1 MGAVQIDAP
10 PERTER
16 ILVGSAV
23 AFAWHLGQFGASGR
37 TLGSRWPEPPRR
49 KRSVVRRMPI
59 VVTLACCIFGAAAC
73 RHQPSAPSQWG
84 PAGQAP
90 PPLLLA
96 QTPLSDGPAIEKII
110 DSFGLLGAGD
120 EGLTLLLGSA
130 RQIPRLRLQSDQGAR
145 RWIALG
151 VYRAVR
157 SSGFAERF
165 DSVRL
170 LVDNLH
176 AAAPDAPEAIFCRAL
191 LRLAL
196 LQERDGKL
204 VAAGIERSIIH
215 DLARDMK
222 VLTAAHAAWDGPG
235 EYDRQRL
242 ARDQQRVAALLAT
255 LPADTTPTAGQPAV
269 AQPAAAG
276 AVAAPQAATAATAP

>member
-1 MGAVQIDAP
+1 M
-10 PERTER
+10 RR
-16 ILVGSAV
+16 ITIL
-23 AFAWHLGQFGASGR
+23 
-37 TLGSRWPEPPRR
+37 
-49 KRSVVRRMPI
+49 
-59 VVTLACCIFGAAAC
+59 VTLASCTVWGVAC
-73 RHQPSAPSQWG
+73 RHQPPPPTQWV

-90 PPLLLA
+90 APLLMA
-96 QTPLSDGPAIEKII
+96 QTPLSDGPAIERIF

-130 RQIPRLRLQSDQGAR
+130 KQVPRARLQVDSGAR
-145 RWIALG
+145 RWTALG

-157 SSGFAERF
+157 SSGFADRF

-176 AAAPDAPEAIFCRAL
+176 AAAPDSAEAIFCRAL

-204 VAAGIERSIIH
+204 FATGIERSIIA

-222 VLTAAHAAWDGPG
+222 QLTSTHANWDGPG

-242 ARDQQRVAALLAT
+242 VRDQQRVDALLAS
-255 LPADTTPTAGQPAV
+255 LPADATPATAQLPTAAADPATL
-269 AQPAAAG
+269 AAG
-276 AVAAPQAATAATAP
+276 ATAAATP